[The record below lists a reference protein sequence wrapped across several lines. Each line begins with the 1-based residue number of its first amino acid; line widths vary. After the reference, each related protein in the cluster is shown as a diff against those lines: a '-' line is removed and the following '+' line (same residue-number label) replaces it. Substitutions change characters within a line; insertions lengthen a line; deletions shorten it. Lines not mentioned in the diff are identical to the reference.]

1 MGLDGILLSKVKNVW
16 GQNLQGRFLSRQWR
30 MIQNFKRNWLV
41 SSKLTG
47 EIWQILTRAPKNLKN
62 LHFNGL
68 LLNKV
73 DNVWAKKIYTEALE
87 NLKKLHFNRLLF
99 NKVYNV
105 WAKKKYRGV
114 MFAGTEYCAT
124 FEIKL
129 TYAFKYDIRNLANF
143 HQSMFKSLKIRTLM
157 GSFYP
162 K

>member
-16 GQNLQGRFLSRQWR
+16 GQNLQGSFLSWQRR
-30 MIQNFKRNWLV
+30 MTQNFKTNWLV

-47 EIWQILTRAPKNLKN
+47 GIWQILTRAPKNLKN

-73 DNVWAKKIYTEALE
+73 DNVWAKKIYTQALE
-87 NLKKLHFNRLLF
+87 NLKKLHFNGLLF

-114 MFAGTEYCAT
+114 MFNGTEYWCNIWNKT
-124 FEIKL
+124 DLYFQIWHKEFSK
-129 TYAFKYDIRNLANF
+129 FSSE
-143 HQSMFKSLKIRTLM
+143 HVQKSKN
-157 GSFYP
+157 
-162 K
+162 